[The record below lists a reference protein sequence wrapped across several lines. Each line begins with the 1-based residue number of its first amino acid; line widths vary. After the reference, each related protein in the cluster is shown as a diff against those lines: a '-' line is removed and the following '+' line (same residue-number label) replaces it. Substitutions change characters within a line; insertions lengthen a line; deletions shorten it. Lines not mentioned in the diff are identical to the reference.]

1 MHSLLPSL
9 HYIIIIIVEPLKQ
22 KTLDD
27 DEMNNLDSDD
37 DAHIPEGNVIFTLD
51 FG

>member
-1 MHSLLPSL
+1 MHSLSPSL
-9 HYIIIIIVEPLKQ
+9 HHIIIIVEPLKQ
-22 KTLDD
+22 KTLDE

-37 DAHIPEGNVIFTLD
+37 DAHIPGGNVIFTLD